1 MEPPIADPAPES
13 RHEPVPTDADP
24 ERRASWFGRH
34 IPLVSG
40 AALLIMAVL
49 LGVVIVVRQQALLL
63 GLDEEWAEE
72 MTDIRGPVG
81 DALALFFNYA
91 GGTLIGA
98 LIIPLAT
105 VIALLIAR
113 RRWAALYFAI
123 ASASSAIAVQI
134 LKNLFGR
141 ARPEDM
147 LVVSDFG
154 SFPSGHVANATTVAV
169 AFAVIF
175 PMLWVRIAGGAW
187 VVLMAVSRTYLGAH
201 WLTDTV
207 GGFLVGAGMA
217 LLIWGP
223 FAQSLERE
231 RLALKER
238 HPSI

>member
-1 MEPPIADPAPES
+1 MEPHIADPD
-13 RHEPVPTDADP
+13 PVPTDAEP

-40 AALLIMAVL
+40 AALLIVAVL
-49 LGVVIVVRQQALLL
+49 LGVVIVVRQQTLLL

-72 MTDIRGPVG
+72 MTEIRGPVG

-105 VIALLIAR
+105 VIALLAAR

-123 ASASSAIAVQI
+123 ASAASAIGVQI
-134 LKNLFGR
+134 LKQLFGR

-154 SFPSGHVANATTVAV
+154 SFPSGHVANAATVAV
-169 AFAVIF
+169 AFGVIF
-175 PMLWVRIAGGAW
+175 PVVWVWIAGAAW
-187 VVLMAVSRTYLGAH
+187 TVLMAVSRTYLGAH
-201 WLTDTV
+201 WFTDTI
-207 GGFLVGAGMA
+207 GGFLIGAGMA
-217 LLIWGP
+217 LVIWGP
-223 FAQSLERE
+223 FAQKLEQE
-231 RLALKER
+231 RLALHERR
-238 HPSI
+238 HPAA

>member
-1 MEPPIADPAPES
+1 MEPHIADPD
-13 RHEPVPTDADP
+13 PVPTDAEP

-40 AALLIMAVL
+40 ASFLIVAVL
-49 LGVVIVVRQQALLL
+49 LGVLIVVREQTLLL

-72 MTDIRGPVG
+72 MTEIRGPVG

-105 VIALLIAR
+105 VIALLAAR

-123 ASASSAIAVQI
+123 ASSASAIAVQI
-134 LKNLFGR
+134 LKQLFGR

-147 LVVSDFG
+147 LVASDFG
-154 SFPSGHVANATTVAV
+154 SFPSGHVANAATIAV
-169 AFAVIF
+169 AFGVIF
-175 PMLWVRIAGGAW
+175 PFVWVWIAGAAW
-187 VVLMAVSRTYLGAH
+187 TILMAISRTYLGAH
-201 WLTDTV
+201 WFTDTV

-217 LLIWGP
+217 LVVWGP
-223 FAQSLERE
+223 FARKLEQE
-231 RLALKER
+231 RLALRERR
-238 HPSI
+238 HPAA